1 MSITRLLRAGIA
13 AGTAL
18 LVSSCGFSIYDMP
31 LPGGA
36 DTGDDPITVS
46 VTFPDVL
53 DLVPQ
58 SSVKVNDVSVGK
70 VTDIDLVDNQAKVT
84 LEIRNDVD
92 LPANAQASIRQTS
105 LLGEKFVSLKA
116 PSDPTAER
124 LADNAQIAVERT
136 NRNPE
141 VEEVLSALSLVLN
154 GGGVDKIKTITDEL
168 NKTFE
173 GREGSAKSVLTQL
186 RTFMGEL
193 DDNKDDIVTAIE
205 SLNSFSISINEQ
217 RDAITTALDELPNA
231 LESIDQ
237 QRDDLVKMLKALNE
251 LGDVGT
257 RVIKASKDVTIDALE
272 KLQPVLFNL
281 AETGDDFAN
290 AFHVFLTY
298 PFVDE
303 AVGRDPQVARNL
315 HMGDYVN
322 LAVKLDI
329 RLLGEKGEG
338 SLPEILPDV
347 DNPADLLTYCRDG
360 ANQQNLVC
368 ALLSG
373 GGLLPLGRQNADTAA
388 ADRTAS
394 TKGLNRAV
402 PDQLDLPMTALM
414 EQTDPTLAGLLLRGV
429 AQ

>member
-1 MSITRLLRAGIA
+1 MRRSLRAALA

-31 LPGGA
+31 LPGGT
-36 DTGDDPITVS
+36 DTGDDPMTVT

-58 SSVKVNDVSVGK
+58 STVKVNDISVGK
-70 VTDIDLVDNQAKVT
+70 VTGIELVDNQAKVT
-84 LEIRNDVD
+84 LELRNDVS

-105 LLGEKFVSLKA
+105 LLGEKFVSLSA
-116 PSDPTAER
+116 PSDPSAEP
-124 LADNAQIAVERT
+124 LADDDQIAVERT

-154 GGGVDKIKTITDEL
+154 GGGIDKIRTITQEL
-168 NKTFE
+168 NKTFK
-173 GREGSAKSVLTQL
+173 GREGAAKSVLSQL
-186 RTFMGEL
+186 QTFMGEL

-205 SLNSFSISINEQ
+205 KLNSLSISINEQ
-217 RDAITTALDELPNA
+217 RDAITSALDELPAA
-231 LESIDQ
+231 LTSIDQ
-237 QRDDLVKMLKALNE
+237 QRDDLVKMLEALNE
-251 LGDVGT
+251 LGNVGT
-257 RVIKASKDVTIDALE
+257 RVIKSTKTVTIDALE
-272 KLQPVLFNL
+272 QLQPVLFSL

-290 AFHVFLTY
+290 AFSVFLTY

-303 AVGRDPQVARNL
+303 SVGRDPQVARNL
-315 HMGDYVN
+315 NMGDYVN
-322 LAVKLDI
+322 LAIKLDL
-329 RLLGEKGEG
+329 RLLGEPGQG
-338 SLPEILPDV
+338 SLPEILPNV

-373 GGLLPLGRQNADTAA
+373 GGLLPNPRTTGATDDTGSATGR
-388 ADRTAS
+388 
-394 TKGLNRAV
+394 NRAAPGEIDV
-402 PDQLDLPMTALM
+402 PLTAVM
-414 EQTDPTLAGLLLRGV
+414 EEIDPTLAGLLLRGV

>member
-1 MSITRLLRAGIA
+1 MKFLRLSRAGIA
-13 AGTAL
+13 AATAV

-31 LPGGA
+31 LPGGT
-36 DTGDDPITVS
+36 DTGEDPMTIS

-58 SSVKVNDVSVGK
+58 STVKVNDVSVGK

-84 LEIRNDVD
+84 LEIRRDVD

-105 LLGEKFVSLKA
+105 LLGEKFVSLAA
-116 PSDPTAER
+116 PTDPSPNR
-124 LADNAQIAVERT
+124 LADNAEIAVERT

-141 VEEVLSALSLVLN
+141 IEEVLSALSLVLN
-154 GGGVDKIKTITDEL
+154 GGGIDKLRTITDEL

-193 DDNKDDIVTAIE
+193 DTNKDEIVTAIE
-205 SLNSFSISINEQ
+205 KLNSLSVSVNEQ
-217 RDAITTALDELPNA
+217 RDAITSALDDLPAA
-231 LESIDQ
+231 LTSIDQ

-257 RVIKASKDVTIDALE
+257 RVIKSSKEVTIDALE
-272 KLQPVLFNL
+272 QLQPVLFNL

-322 LAVKLDI
+322 LAIKLDV
-329 RLLGEKGEG
+329 RLLGEKGQG
-338 SLPEILPDV
+338 SLPEILPNV
-347 DNPADLLTYCRDG
+347 DSPADLLAYCRDG

-373 GGLLPLGRQNADTAA
+373 GGLLPLGRQGASDAS
-388 ADRTAS
+388 DRTA
-394 TKGLNRAV
+394 LNRAA
-402 PDQLDLPMTALM
+402 PREIDLPMTALM
-414 EQTDPTLAGLLLRGV
+414 EQTDPTLTGLLLRGV

>member
-1 MSITRLLRAGIA
+1 MTPKRIARAVLA

-18 LVSSCGFSIYDMP
+18 LVSSCGFSIYDVS
-31 LPGGA
+31 LPGGT
-36 DTGDDPITVS
+36 DTGDDPMTVT

-58 SSVKVNDVSVGK
+58 STVKVNDVNVGK
-70 VTDIDLVDNQAKVT
+70 VTDIDLVDNQARVT
-84 LEIRNDVD
+84 LELRNDVD

-105 LLGEKFVSLKA
+105 LLGEKFVSLSA
-116 PSDPTAER
+116 PSDPSPER
-124 LADNAQIAVERT
+124 LSDDDQIAVERT

-154 GGGVDKIKTITDEL
+154 GGGVDKLRTITTEL

-173 GREGSAKSVLTQL
+173 GREGSARSVLTQL
-186 RTFMGEL
+186 RTFMAEL

-205 SLNSFSISINEQ
+205 RLNSLSISVNEQ
-217 RDAITTALDELPNA
+217 RDAITTALDELPAA
-231 LESIDQ
+231 LTSIDQ
-237 QRDDLVKMLKALNE
+237 QRGDLVKMLKALNK

-257 RVIKASKDVTIDALE
+257 RVIKASKGVTIDALE
-272 KLQPVLFNL
+272 QLQPVLFNL

-290 AFHVFLTY
+290 AFSVFLTY

-303 AVGRDPQVARNL
+303 SVGRDPQVARNL

-322 LAVKLDI
+322 LAIKLDL
-329 RLLGEKGEG
+329 RLLGEKGQG
-338 SLPEILPDV
+338 SLPEIIPDV
-347 DNPADLLTYCRDG
+347 DSPADLLTYCKDG

-373 GGLLPLGRQNADTAA
+373 GGLLPNPRQAATAP
-388 ADRTAS
+388 RS
-394 TKGLNRAV
+394 TGLNRAATEEI
-402 PDQLDLPMTALM
+402 DIPMTDLM
-414 EQTDPTLAGLLLRGV
+414 RQTDPTLAGLLLRGV